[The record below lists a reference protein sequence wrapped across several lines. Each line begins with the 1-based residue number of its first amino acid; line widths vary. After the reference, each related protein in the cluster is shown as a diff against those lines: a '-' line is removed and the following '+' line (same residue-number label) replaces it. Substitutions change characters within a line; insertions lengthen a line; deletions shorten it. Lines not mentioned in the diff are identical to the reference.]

1 VQACSLVTA
10 DDASSATAKTLTQG
24 SEAAVPGACFYASAD
39 GKTDVIVFAQV
50 YADASAAQA
59 VSIDQIAAAL
69 TGAGNGLGTAT
80 VVSGIGDKALEYSV
94 SSSGST
100 GLIIIV
106 FKSNVLLMIA
116 MLPTPAQDPPAIRFV
131 FGRHRYTWLQGVPE
145 YAFGSLAKGQA
156 AMSLAQI
163 KMPQLGESVTEGTV
177 DKWLK
182 NEGDF
187 VKRDEPLVEVVTDKV
202 NAEIPSPFEGKLVK
216 IAAASGETVRVG
228 AVIAQI
234 EVGAAAAA
242 RPDAAKTPAPSQP
255 EAAAANAAAGAP
267 VARAAAPAAVVQAA
281 REPLRLSPA
290 VRKLVAEHGVD
301 VASLRGTGMGGR
313 VTRDDV
319 LAALGGTQAAPIA
332 VVSAPAPTAKAPAP
346 AATSPVRIDG
356 AREELVKLSVMRRS
370 IAEHMVRSLATS
382 PHAWTLQEVD
392 VTNLVRYR
400 EAEKESFKARHGMP
414 LTYLPFVVQIVCGAL
429 KEYPWLNST
438 WTDEGVIVK
447 RYINLGIAV
456 SIPDGLIVP
465 VIKDADQRGFTDMVR
480 SLNDLIERARNKQLR
495 PEDVQGGT
503 FTLNNTG
510 ATGSIA
516 SQPIINQPQAAIL
529 TTESIV
535 KRAVVIGDAI
545 AVRHMMNMC
554 LSFDHRIIDGMMA
567 GQFLSAVKKR
577 LDEWTP
583 GSIQL

>member
-1 VQACSLVTA
+1 M
-10 DDASSATAKTLTQG
+10 G
-24 SEAAVPGACFYASAD
+24 
-39 GKTDVIVFAQV
+39 
-50 YADASAAQA
+50 
-59 VSIDQIAAAL
+59 
-69 TGAGNGLGTAT
+69 
-80 VVSGIGDKALEYSV
+80 
-94 SSSGST
+94 
-100 GLIIIV
+100 
-106 FKSNVLLMIA
+106 
-116 MLPTPAQDPPAIRFV
+116 
-131 FGRHRYTWLQGVPE
+131 
-145 YAFGSLAKGQA
+145 
-156 AMSLAQI
+156 LAQI

-182 NEGDF
+182 REGDM

-216 IAAASGETVRVG
+216 ISATEGETVRVG

-234 EVGAAAAA
+234 EVQDAA
-242 RPDAAKTPAPSQP
+242 RAPSPAPAKPSRETGIAHTEVPP
-255 EAAAANAAAGAP
+255 EPAAGPAQGTA
-267 VARAAAPAAVVQAA
+267 VAAPAANGGAERA
-281 REPLRLSPA
+281 RLSPA
-290 VRKLVAEHGVD
+290 VRKLAAEHGID
-301 VASLRGTGMGGR
+301 AASLRGSGMGGR

-319 LAALGGTQAAPIA
+319 LAAVGSGEPATAAPTTT
-332 VVSAPAPTAKAPAP
+332 PP
-346 AATSPVRIDG
+346 AAAPPPTRIDG
-356 AREELVKLSVMRRS
+356 TREELVKLSVMRRS

-382 PHAWTLQEVD
+382 PHAWTLQEID

-400 EAEKESFKARHGMP
+400 EAEKENFKKRHGVA
-414 LTYLPFVVQIVCGAL
+414 LTYLPFVVQILCEVL
-429 KEYPWLNST
+429 KQYPWLNST
-438 WTDEGVIVK
+438 WAADGVILK

-465 VIKDADQRGFTDMVR
+465 VLKDADQRGFTDLVR
-480 SLNDLIERARNKQLR
+480 TLNDLIERARNKQLK
-495 PEDVQGGT
+495 PEDVQAGT

-535 KRAVVIGDAI
+535 KRPVVINDAI

-567 GQFLSAVKKR
+567 GQFLGTMKKR
-577 LDEWTP
+577 LEEWTP